1 MDLSIMDLEVRMK
14 RVEDNQTYILQQL
27 NYFQQSIGCMMPPSF
42 VPHYQSPFPP
52 PPFTPFST
60 SSSQSYVQSQ
70 PMTQRSVPSPETF
83 PGSLSSTQQTT
94 PSRSAP
100 TASTNKDGPLPL
112 AKMCTNALPSS
123 AIRKDTL
130 LSVEDVLKKYPK
142 LKHESKAG
150 TLACKIAKE
159 AIFGSDVMKRCTPIG
174 NRELPGL
181 PEKELKVLKR
191 TMFTRFPQY
200 WSNKVEFEPVWKRCL
215 EAVQQCC
222 KRPRHGK
229 E

>member
-1 MDLSIMDLEVRMK
+1 MDLEVRMK
-14 RVEDNQTYILQQL
+14 RVEDNQMYILQQL
-27 NYFQQSIGCMMPPSF
+27 NYFQQSMGFMMPPSF
-42 VPHYQSPFPP
+42 VPHFQSPFPP
-52 PPFTPFST
+52 PPFTPLST

-70 PMTQRSVPSPETF
+70 PMLQNSVPSETF
-83 PGSLSSTQQTT
+83 SSNSSSTQPTT

-100 TASTNKDGPLPL
+100 TCTAPTSKDSPLPL
-112 AKMCTNALPSS
+112 SKMCTNSLPSS
-123 AIRKDTL
+123 AIRKDNL

-150 TLACKIAKE
+150 TLACKLAKE
-159 AIFGSDVMKRCTPIG
+159 AIFGSDVLKQCTPIG

-181 PEKELKVLKR
+181 PEKELKVLKK
-191 TMFTRFPQY
+191 TMFSRFPQY

-222 KRPRHGK
+222 KRQRLGK
-229 E
+229 DKE